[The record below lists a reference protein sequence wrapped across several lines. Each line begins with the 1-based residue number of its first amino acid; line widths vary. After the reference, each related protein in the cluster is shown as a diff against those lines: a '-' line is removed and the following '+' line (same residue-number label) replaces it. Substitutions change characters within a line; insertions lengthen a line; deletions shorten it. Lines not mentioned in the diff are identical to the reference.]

1 MDIRLS
7 GAQNH
12 KSNGCAMIGQSLA
25 QLRERRY
32 GHYFS
37 KYYIQT
43 LNQSKEKIKMNGPFR
58 LKDAHSK
65 LMRSFQ
71 SFQFIG

>member
-12 KSNGCAMIGQSLA
+12 KSNGRAMIGQSLA
-25 QLRERRY
+25 QLSRW